1 MMREAITWAQRSSK
15 AISDHSEA
23 IRGSSTISGR
33 QSSEVRQR
41 SPGGSH
47 QRFVNDLREARLS
60 CECLELLLLLAEHAR
75 LLCGLGARGL
85 CVELK
90 DSQPLLELLELLRR
104 RLRLLLRRCTL
115 EAESIAPVGKRGRAP
130 C

>member
-47 QRFVNDLREARLS
+47 QRFVNDLREAVI
-60 CECLELLLLLAEHAR
+60 
-75 LLCGLGARGL
+75 RG
-85 CVELK
+85 
-90 DSQPLLELLELLRR
+90 SSTISGRR
-104 RLRLLLRRCTL
+104 
-115 EAESIAPVGKRGRAP
+115 A
-130 C
+130 